1 MGIDAMTR
9 TIANHEADAIRDAI
23 TEAVLATPPG
33 LRDSLEDD
41 PQAYL
46 RLVISTRVAA
56 EQTSRLLREAIDGA
70 RAAGHSWDTIG
81 RLLGVSRQAAQQR
94 FGATSERPVVD
105 TSSRDRPSRRMLT
118 PLTAFDEMAALEH
131 EGRHGWHSIDYGTL
145 YHLVEASPWQ
155 WQHRRIMWGSPSRKR
170 LQDEGWELIKTSTF
184 PWGYYKR
191 RVDLPA
197 EPE

>member
-1 MGIDAMTR
+1 MTVDTR
-9 TIANHEADAIRDAI
+9 TLADEEAEGIRDAI

-46 RLVISTRVAA
+46 RLVASTRVAA
-56 EQTSRLLREAIDGA
+56 EQTSKLLREAIDGA

-94 FGATSERPVVD
+94 FGNNLGTVDDLSMPGRPA
-105 TSSRDRPSRRMLT
+105 RKMLT
-118 PLTAFDEMAALEH
+118 PLTAFDEMLVLER
-131 EGRHGWHSIDYGTL
+131 EGRSGWHSIDYGTL

-170 LQDEGWELIKTSTF
+170 LQDEGWQLIKTSTF

>member
-1 MGIDAMTR
+1 MTVDTR
-9 TIANHEADAIRDAI
+9 TLADEEAEGIRDAI

-46 RLVISTRVAA
+46 RLVASTRVAA
-56 EQTSRLLREAIDGA
+56 DQTSKLLREAIDGA

-94 FGATSERPVVD
+94 FGNNLGAVDDLSMPGRPA
-105 TSSRDRPSRRMLT
+105 RKMLT
-118 PLTAFDEMAALEH
+118 PLTAFDEMLVLER
-131 EGRHGWHSIDYGTL
+131 EGRRGWHSIDYGTL

>member
-1 MGIDAMTR
+1 MTVDTR
-9 TIANHEADAIRDAI
+9 TLADEEAEGIRDAI

-46 RLVISTRVAA
+46 RLVASTRVAA
-56 EQTSRLLREAIDGA
+56 EQTSKLLREAIDGA

-94 FGATSERPVVD
+94 FGNNLGAVDDLSMPGRPA
-105 TSSRDRPSRRMLT
+105 RKMLT
-118 PLTAFDEMAALEH
+118 PLTAFDEMLVLER
-131 EGRHGWHSIDYGTL
+131 EGRRGWHSIDYGTL

-191 RVDLPA
+191 RLDLPA
-197 EPE
+197 EPD

>member
-1 MGIDAMTR
+1 MTVDTR
-9 TIANHEADAIRDAI
+9 TLADEEAEGIRDAI

-46 RLVISTRVAA
+46 RLVASTRVAA
-56 EQTSRLLREAIDGA
+56 EQTSKLLREAIDGA
-70 RAAGHSWDTIG
+70 RTAGHSWDTIG

-94 FGATSERPVVD
+94 FGNNLGAVDDLSMPGRPA
-105 TSSRDRPSRRMLT
+105 RKMLT
-118 PLTAFDEMAALEH
+118 PLTAFDEMLVLER
-131 EGRHGWHSIDYGTL
+131 EGRRGWHSIDYGTL

>member
-1 MGIDAMTR
+1 MTVDTR
-9 TIANHEADAIRDAI
+9 TLADEEAEGIRDAI

-46 RLVISTRVAA
+46 RLVASTRVAA
-56 EQTSRLLREAIDGA
+56 EQTSKLLREAIDGA

-94 FGATSERPVVD
+94 FGNNLGAVDDLSMPGRPA
-105 TSSRDRPSRRMLT
+105 RKMLT
-118 PLTAFDEMAALEH
+118 PLTAFDEMLVLER
-131 EGRHGWHSIDYGTL
+131 EGRRGWHSIDYGTL

>member
-1 MGIDAMTR
+1 MTVDTR
-9 TIANHEADAIRDAI
+9 TLADEEAEGIRDAI

-46 RLVISTRVAA
+46 RLVASTRVAA
-56 EQTSRLLREAIDGA
+56 EQTSKLLREAIDGA

-94 FGATSERPVVD
+94 FGNNLGAVDDLSMPGRPA
-105 TSSRDRPSRRMLT
+105 RKMLT
-118 PLTAFDEMAALEH
+118 PLTAFDEMLVLER
-131 EGRHGWHSIDYGTL
+131 EGRRGWHSIDYGTL

-197 EPE
+197 EPD

>member
-1 MGIDAMTR
+1 MTVDTR
-9 TIANHEADAIRDAI
+9 TLADEEAEGIRDAI

-46 RLVISTRVAA
+46 RLVASTRVAA

-94 FGATSERPVVD
+94 FGNNLGAVDDLSMPGRPA
-105 TSSRDRPSRRMLT
+105 RKMLT
-118 PLTAFDEMAALEH
+118 PLTAFDEMLVLER
-131 EGRHGWHSIDYGTL
+131 EGRRGWHSIDYGTL

-155 WQHRRIMWGSPSRKR
+155 WQHRRVPWGAPHRKR
-170 LQDEGWELIKTSTF
+170 LPDEGWELIKTSTF

-191 RVDLPA
+191 RVELPA
-197 EPE
+197 EPD

>member
-1 MGIDAMTR
+1 MTVDTR
-9 TIANHEADAIRDAI
+9 TLADEEADGIRDAI

-46 RLVISTRVAA
+46 RLVASTRVAA
-56 EQTSRLLREAIDGA
+56 EQTSKLLREAIDGA

-94 FGATSERPVVD
+94 FGNNLGAVDDLSMPGRPA
-105 TSSRDRPSRRMLT
+105 RKMLT
-118 PLTAFDEMAALEH
+118 PLTAFDEMLVLER
-131 EGRHGWHSIDYGTL
+131 EGRRGWHSIDYGTL

-170 LQDEGWELIKTSTF
+170 LQDEGWQLIKTSTF

-197 EPE
+197 EPD

>member
-1 MGIDAMTR
+1 MTVDTR
-9 TIANHEADAIRDAI
+9 TLADEEAEGIRDAI

-46 RLVISTRVAA
+46 RLVASTRVAA
-56 EQTSRLLREAIDGA
+56 EQTSKLLREAIDGA

-94 FGATSERPVVD
+94 FGNNVGAVDDLSMPGRPA
-105 TSSRDRPSRRMLT
+105 RKLLT
-118 PLTAFDEMAALEH
+118 PLTAFDEMLVLER
-131 EGRHGWHSIDYGTL
+131 EGRRGWHSIDYGTL

-184 PWGYYKR
+184 PWAIASIAST
-191 RVDLPA
+191 VS
-197 EPE
+197 

>member
-1 MGIDAMTR
+1 MTVDTR
-9 TIANHEADAIRDAI
+9 TLADEEAEGIRDAI

-46 RLVISTRVAA
+46 RLVASTRVAA
-56 EQTSRLLREAIDGA
+56 DQTSKLLREAIDGA

-94 FGATSERPVVD
+94 FGNNLGAVDDLSMPGRPA
-105 TSSRDRPSRRMLT
+105 RKMLT
-118 PLTAFDEMAALEH
+118 PLTAFDEMLVLER
-131 EGRHGWHSIDYGTL
+131 EGRRGWHSIDYGTL

-170 LQDEGWELIKTSTF
+170 LQDEGWQLIKTSTF

>member
-1 MGIDAMTR
+1 MTVDTR
-9 TIANHEADAIRDAI
+9 TLADEEAEGIRDAI

-46 RLVISTRVAA
+46 RLVASTRVAA
-56 EQTSRLLREAIDGA
+56 EQTSKLLREAIDGA

-94 FGATSERPVVD
+94 FGNNLGAVDDLSMPGRPA
-105 TSSRDRPSRRMLT
+105 RKMLT
-118 PLTAFDEMAALEH
+118 PLTAFDEMLVLER
-131 EGRHGWHSIDYGTL
+131 EGRRGWHSIDYGTL

-170 LQDEGWELIKTSTF
+170 LQDEGWQLIKTSTF